1 MINDD
6 ECQTMRKMSSQFAIL
21 GNGGSSTNKSYNVQ
35 PSQSAKNKRRKSNS
49 TGTRQDKT
57 RVTEEDQISVQPL
70 PEYCG
75 TFEVTGHDNTN
86 RVTGLGILGAP
97 DFHSSDHK

>member
-1 MINDD
+1 
-6 ECQTMRKMSSQFAIL
+6 MRKMSSHYAIL
-21 GNGGSSTNKSYNVQ
+21 GGSSTNKSYNVQ
-35 PSQSAKNKRRKSNS
+35 PSQNKRRRSNS

-86 RVTGLGILGAP
+86 IVTGLGILGG
-97 DFHSSDHK
+97 S

>member
-1 MINDD
+1 
-6 ECQTMRKMSSQFAIL
+6 MSGHYAIL
-21 GNGGSSTNKSYNVQ
+21 GGSTYQPHNVQ

-49 TGTRQDKT
+49 NGTRQDKT

-75 TFEVTGHDNTN
+75 TFEVTGNNNTN
-86 RVTGLGILGAP
+86 
-97 DFHSSDHK
+97 K

>member
-1 MINDD
+1 
-6 ECQTMRKMSSQFAIL
+6 MSSHYAIL
-21 GNGGSSTNKSYNVQ
+21 GGSSTNTSYNAP
-35 PSQSAKNKRRKSNS
+35 PSKSVRNKRRKSNS

-75 TFEVTGHDNTN
+75 AFEVTGCKNTN
-86 RVTGLGILGAP
+86 RVLNLGISK
-97 DFHSSDHK
+97 F